1 MALVAAPI
9 LVKQRFRFVV
19 EVGAGESGGIVRARF
34 RTCSEIS
41 AEIGKSEIHHGGS
54 VIPFKMPGR
63 LTFSDA
69 TLEYGATSDGSLFAW
84 FAQTAIAGG
93 AIGGNG
99 FAFKRPVSIVEQDR
113 VGSTL
118 NRWHL
123 AASFPTKFMAGEWD
137 NESDDFTISSV
148 TLTYDFFAPT
158 SLAGAPTQTAIAR
171 LAARL

>member
-1 MALVAAPI
+1 MPIVAAPI

-19 EVGAGESGGIVRARF
+19 EVASGGSGGFVRARF
-34 RTCSEIS
+34 RTCSELS
-41 AEIGKSEIHHGGS
+41 AEIAKSEIHHGGS

-63 LTFSDA
+63 VTFSDV
-69 TLEYGATSDGSLFAW
+69 TLEYGATSDGALFAW

-93 AIGGNG
+93 AIGGSG

-113 VGSTL
+113 DGSTE

-123 AASFPTKFMAGEWD
+123 AGSFPTKFVAGEWD

-158 SLAGAPTQTAIAR
+158 LLNGSPLVREMGA

>member
-1 MALVAAPI
+1 MPIATTPI

-19 EVGAGESGGIVRARF
+19 EVAAGTSGGFVRARF
-34 RTCSEIS
+34 RSCSELS
-41 AEIGKSEIHHGGS
+41 AEIAKSEIHHGGS

-63 LTFSDA
+63 VTFTDV
-69 TLEYGATSDGSLFAW
+69 TLEYGATSDGALFAW

-93 AIGGNG
+93 AIGGRG
-99 FAFKRPVSIVEQDR
+99 FAFKRPASIVEQDR
-113 VGSTL
+113 DSSTE

-123 AASFPTKFMAGEWD
+123 ASAFPTKFVAGEWD

-158 SLAGAPTQTAIAR
+158 QLAGSPLTREMQA